1 MNWRNLF
8 LVLFVFAGSVST
20 FAQSNLLN
28 AKVPTDIG
36 KKSAAQLLKDN
47 DKPLD
52 YGYIDDRDI
61 LMSKKVWEIIDL
73 DERINF
79 PLYYPIDTAT
89 IGNDRRSLYD
99 VLIKGIKTGK
109 ITEVYGDSYFREK
122 KTLKDI
128 NASLSKI
135 DTTDA
140 GREQMNEDP
149 AAFRIQIK
157 KVPVYETQQVK
168 GKKGKMVS
176 KKVKVGEK
184 MDTIPAARKISE
196 EFINRTDL
204 ASIDVSDYK
213 VVGLWYFDKRQ
224 SDLRYRILGICPVIP
239 DVYTMG
245 KTEEEKD
252 YVELFWIFYPGAREI
267 LHEWKAFNDKNSSM
281 PMSYDHMLNSRRF
294 NATVYREENVYNDRE
309 IKDYMKDNSLM
320 QLIESERV
328 KDKIRN
334 FEQDMWN
341 Y

>member
-1 MNWRNLF
+1 MNWRNLLLVVF
-8 LVLFVFAGSVST
+8 LAGSATGV
-20 FAQSNLLN
+20 AQSNLLN
-28 AKVPTDIG
+28 AKTPAEIG
-36 KKSAAQLLKDN
+36 LKSAAQQLKDN

-79 PLYYPIDTAT
+79 PLYYPIDTVA
-89 IGNDRRSLYD
+89 IGSDRRSLYD
-99 VLIKGIKTGK
+99 VLVKGIKSGK
-109 ITEVYGDSYFREK
+109 ITEVYSDSYFREK

-128 NASLSKI
+128 NASLTKI

-140 GREQMNEDP
+140 GREEMNTDIDAYRTRTVE
-149 AAFRIQIK
+149 
-157 KVPVYETQQVK
+157 VPIYEGK
-168 GKKGKMVS
+168 GKKR
-176 KKVKVGEK
+176 KKVGVETK
-184 MDTIPAARKISE
+184 TIAASKFISPE
-196 EFINRTDL
+196 YINKTDL

-213 VVGLWYFDKRQ
+213 IVGLWYFDKRQ

-252 YVELFWIFYPGAREI
+252 YIELFWIFYPGAREL

-281 PMSYDHMLNSRRF
+281 PISYDHLLNSRRF
-294 NATVYREENVYNDRE
+294 NALTYKEENVYNDRE
-309 IKDYMKDNSLM
+309 ISEYMKDNSLM

>member
-1 MNWRNLF
+1 MNWRNLLLVVF
-8 LVLFVFAGSVST
+8 LAGSAT
-20 FAQSNLLN
+20 GFAQSNLLN
-28 AKVPTDIG
+28 AKTPKEIG
-36 KKSAAQLLKDN
+36 MKSAAQQLKDN

-79 PLYYPIDTAT
+79 PLYYPIDTVA
-89 IGNDRRSLYD
+89 IGSDRRSLYD
-99 VLIKGIKTGK
+99 VLVKGIKSGK
-109 ITEVYGDSYFREK
+109 ITEVYSDSYFREK

-128 NASLSKI
+128 NASLTKI

-140 GREQMNEDP
+140 GREEMNTDIDAYRTRTVET
-149 AAFRIQIK
+149 
-157 KVPVYETQQVK
+157 PVYEGK
-168 GKKGKMVS
+168 GKKR
-176 KKVKVGEK
+176 KKVGVKT
-184 MDTIPAARKISE
+184 DTIRASKFISPE
-196 EFINRTDL
+196 YINKTDL

-213 VVGLWYFDKRQ
+213 IVGLWYFDKRQ

-245 KTEEEKD
+245 KSEEEKD
-252 YVELFWIFYPGAREI
+252 YIELFWVFYPGAREV

-281 PMSYDHMLNSRRF
+281 PISFDHLLNSRRF
-294 NATVYREENVYNDRE
+294 NALTYKEENVYNDRE
-309 IKDYMKDNSLM
+309 ISEYMKDNSLM